1 MPAQNLRDGLEDL
14 EWWDLLRRLVAQAQA
29 AGVDVGKE
37 AEALMEKVA
46 AVGTPSGKT
55 KAQVTITDCG
65 QLSEPNT

>member
-37 AEALMEKVA
+37 AEALTVPDALFSHVQTNRGPENF
-46 AVGTPSGKT
+46 TYR
-55 KAQVTITDCG
+55 
-65 QLSEPNT
+65 